1 MSQIRKK
8 FVQTYCKVF
17 QACQEIRYDSDAICT
32 AAAPTYQTFS
42 GNRGERDG
50 WEACG
55 RHSPYQLLVHG
66 LKNTGGVGKPV
77 NGPRV
82 GQIEGVDSS
91 TREPGSKY
99 LAHMFCKNFELD
111 EFKGSADTPG
121 YKKLPCPGEIDTLT
135 GGPKFQ

>member
-1 MSQIRKK
+1 MTVTQYAPPRRRRIRR
-8 FVQTYCKVF
+8 FL
-17 QACQEIRYDSDAICT
+17 EIA
-32 AAAPTYQTFS
+32 
-42 GNRGERDG
+42 GNGMD
-50 WEACG
+50 G

-99 LAHMFCKNFELD
+99 LAHILQ
-111 EFKGSADTPG
+111 
-121 YKKLPCPGEIDTLT
+121 
-135 GGPKFQ
+135 KF

>member
-1 MSQIRKK
+1 MTVTQYAPPRRRRIRR
-8 FVQTYCKVF
+8 FL
-17 QACQEIRYDSDAICT
+17 EIA
-32 AAAPTYQTFS
+32 
-42 GNRGERDG
+42 GNGMDG
-50 WEACG
+50 RHVGAG

-111 EFKGSADTPG
+111 EFKGSADTP
-121 YKKLPCPGEIDTLT
+121 PRR
-135 GGPKFQ
+135 